1 MTVHPSQPSN
11 LERHMVRGS
20 IWIIGVRWSLR
31 LMGLLS
37 TVILARLLT
46 PADYGIVTIATMIV
60 GLVAV
65 FGQSGQG
72 AAIIRHP
79 NPTREYYDSAWT
91 VSLLL
96 GIALGLIVWAL
107 TPITTAYFHEPRAG
121 LIVQIL
127 AFRTMLG
134 GSSNIGTVNFQRNL
148 QFNKQFWFNVTP
160 SLVSFVVTIA
170 AGFALRNYWALVIGI
185 MSQHVSNFLLSY
197 IMEPFRPRL
206 SLAKVG
212 EIWSFSTWSLV
223 KNIGVYVNELVDR
236 IAIGGFAG
244 SAAMGRYYVATDV
257 ATAPSSEI
265 VGPIVAVLFP
275 VMATVQNDRPKRRE
289 LYLMV
294 LYWAA
299 LICTSTAIGVAL
311 VADDMVDLVLG
322 PQWGDVKP
330 LMPWLALAY
339 GVLGLSSSVYTAFD
353 TIGQPKYSA
362 RLQWIRVIGS
372 AAVMFPVA
380 YHFRNIEMVAVSRLL
395 VTLAVTPTLFL
406 MLMKPFDLTLGD
418 FMRTLWRPLIA
429 GGMMAAA
436 VLFLNSRIMFE
447 GNPRLLL
454 DIGIGASVYVSTLM
468 LLWAVTGRPQG
479 PERELWR
486 RVAPRLGLQAS

>member
-1 MTVHPSQPSN
+1 MTVYRTEPIN

-60 GLVAV
+60 GLVAI
-65 FGQSGQG
+65 FAQSGQG
-72 AAIIRHP
+72 SAIVRMP
-79 NPTREYYDSAWT
+79 NPTREHYDSAWT

-96 GIALGLIVWAL
+96 GIGLGLIIWAL

-121 LIVQIL
+121 LIVHIL
-127 AFRTMLG
+127 AFRTMLA
-134 GSSNIGTVNFQRNL
+134 GSSNIGTINFQRNL

-160 SLVSFVVTIA
+160 SLVSFAVTIT
-170 AGFALRNYWALVIGI
+170 AGFVLRNYWALVIGI

-212 EIWSFSTWSLV
+212 EIWSFSTWSLF
-223 KNIGVYVNELVDR
+223 KNIGIYVNELIDR

-275 VMATVQNDRPKRRE
+275 VMATVQHDRAKRRA
-289 LYLMV
+289 LYLTV

-299 LICTSTAIGVAL
+299 LICTSASVGVAL

-322 PQWGDVKP
+322 PQWADVKP

-339 GVLGLSSSVYTAFD
+339 GVLGLSSSVYTALD
-353 TIGQPKYSA
+353 TIGQPMYSA
-362 RLQWIRVIGS
+362 RLQWVRVLGT
-372 AAVMFPVA
+372 ATVMFPVA
-380 YHFRNIEMVAVSRLL
+380 FYFRNIELVAVSRLL

-406 MLMKPFDLTLGD
+406 MLRKPFDLTIAD
-418 FMRTLWRPLIA
+418 FVRTLWRPLTA
-429 GGMMAAA
+429 GSVMALTVLA
-436 VLFLNSRIMFE
+436 VNSGITFT
-447 GNPRLLL
+447 GNPRLFL
-454 DIGIGASVYVSTLM
+454 DMGIGALVYVSTLM
-468 LLWAVTGRPQG
+468 ILWAAIGRPQG
-479 PERELWR
+479 PEREFWR
-486 RVAPRLGLQAS
+486 RVAPWLGLAAD